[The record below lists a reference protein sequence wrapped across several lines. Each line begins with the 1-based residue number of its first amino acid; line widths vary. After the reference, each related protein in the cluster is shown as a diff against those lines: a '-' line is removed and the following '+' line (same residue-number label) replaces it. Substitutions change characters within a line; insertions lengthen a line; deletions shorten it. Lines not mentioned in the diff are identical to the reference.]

1 MKKKLKGKIITF
13 DEDMFIE
20 GTQGSSKRLTG
31 SNLATARELE
41 KAKEYIDIYT
51 EVYKSLPYPMYLLEE
66 PIKYIL
72 IAQLMK
78 KKLGKEKKLECNVD
92 NGLKIKL
99 EVDLDL
105 LGAGAGASSGSE
117 LGLCLG
123 LGSKENK
130 ERVTDNDTYLHFI
143 NSTWRI
149 EQGETKV
156 KLKEIEESDE
166 LICCNKVKYY
176 KEYKWLYDKLKAGKD
191 ISGFY
196 RTHCKEINSVCH
208 NKKEL
213 KEVLGSLL
221 EVEEPT
227 VDKIPNTII
236 YPAKQLEYR
245 VVPYTTDM
253 TLTGKKEYYYN
264 SATKKIEQ
272 EDETEM
278 HYAPYI
284 QLRKVDMESNFTG
297 KLVLHSNPQEGLI
310 SFFSKYMEIAHEQG
324 NINDIGYWGVVLG
337 ATLYFELSTKLGKYV
352 YMTTFNEYTKA
363 KMVSNQGT
371 ILGYTDDKVWF
382 IEEDGANMYYTID
395 RKSKEITFEGVRE
408 LCQD

>member
-1 MKKKLKGKIITF
+1 MKKKIKGKIITF
-13 DEDMFIE
+13 DDDMFIE

-31 SNLATARELE
+31 SNLATVRELE
-41 KAKEYIDIYT
+41 KAKEYIGTYT
-51 EVYKSLPYPMYLLEE
+51 EVYKSLPYPMYLLDE

-78 KKLGKEKKLECNVD
+78 KKLGKDKKLECNVD
-92 NGLKIKL
+92 NGLRIKL
-99 EVDLDL
+99 EVDLSSL
-105 LGAGAGASSGSE
+105 SSGSGSGTE
-117 LGLCLG
+117 LG
-123 LGSKENK
+123 LGSKENR
-130 ERVTDNDTYLHFI
+130 ERMTGTNTNTDTYLHFI

-149 EQGETKV
+149 EQSETKL

-166 LICCNKVKYY
+166 LNCSDKVKYY
-176 KEYKWLYDKLKAGKD
+176 TEYKWLYDKLKAGKD

-236 YPAKQLEYR
+236 YPSKQLEYR

>member
-31 SNLATARELE
+31 SNLATVRELE
-41 KAKEYIDIYT
+41 KAKEYIGTYT
-51 EVYKSLPYPMYLLEE
+51 EVYKSLPYPMYLLDE

-78 KKLGKEKKLECNVD
+78 KKLGKDKKLECNVD
-92 NGLKIKL
+92 NGLRIKL
-99 EVDLDL
+99 EVDLSSL
-105 LGAGAGASSGSE
+105 SSGSGSGTE
-117 LGLCLG
+117 LG
-123 LGSKENK
+123 LGSKENR
-130 ERVTDNDTYLHFI
+130 ERMTGTNTNTDTYLHFI

-149 EQGETKV
+149 EQSETKL

-166 LICCNKVKYY
+166 LNCSDKVKYY
-176 KEYKWLYDKLKAGKD
+176 TEYKWLYDKLKAGKD

>member
-1 MKKKLKGKIITF
+1 MKKKLKGKVITF

-41 KAKEYIDIYT
+41 KTKEYIDTYT
-51 EVYKSLPYPMYLLEE
+51 EVYKSLPYPMYLLDE

-92 NGLKIKL
+92 NGLRIKL
-99 EVDLDL
+99 EVDLGS
-105 LGAGAGASSGSE
+105 LGASASS
-117 LGLCLG
+117 G

-130 ERVTDNDTYLHFI
+130 ERVTGTDTDTDTYLHFI

-149 EQGETKV
+149 EQSETKV
-156 KLKEIEESDE
+156 KVKEIEESDE
-166 LICCNKVKYY
+166 LICSDKVNYY
-176 KEYKWLYDKLKAGKD
+176 TEYKWLYDKLKAGKD

-227 VDKIPNTII
+227 IDKIPNTII

-284 QLRKVDMESNFTG
+284 QLRKVDTQNNFVG
-297 KLVLHSNPQEGLI
+297 KLVLHNNPQEGLI

-324 NINDIGYWGVVLG
+324 NINDIVYWGVVLDDK
-337 ATLYFELSTKLGKYV
+337 LYFELSTKLGKYV
-352 YMTTFNEYTKA
+352 YMTTFNEFTKA
-363 KMVSNQGT
+363 KMISNQGT
-371 ILGYTDDKVWF
+371 ILGYTEDKVWF

-395 RKSKEITFEGVRE
+395 RKSKEVAFEGVRE

>member
-1 MKKKLKGKIITF
+1 MKKKIKGKIITF
-13 DEDMFIE
+13 DDDMFIE

-31 SNLATARELE
+31 SNLATVRELE
-41 KAKEYIDIYT
+41 KAKEYIGTYT
-51 EVYKSLPYPMYLLEE
+51 EVYKSLPYPMYLLDE

-78 KKLGKEKKLECNVD
+78 KKLGKDKKLECNVD
-92 NGLKIKL
+92 NGLRIKL
-99 EVDLDL
+99 EVDLSSL
-105 LGAGAGASSGSE
+105 SSGSGSGTE
-117 LGLCLG
+117 LG
-123 LGSKENK
+123 LGSKENR
-130 ERVTDNDTYLHFI
+130 ERMTGTNTNTDTYLHFI

-149 EQGETKV
+149 EQSETKL

-166 LICCNKVKYY
+166 LNCSDKVKYY
-176 KEYKWLYDKLKAGKD
+176 TEYKWLYDKLKAGKD

>member
-1 MKKKLKGKIITF
+1 MKKKIKGKIITF
-13 DEDMFIE
+13 DDDMFIE

-31 SNLATARELE
+31 SNLATVRELE
-41 KAKEYIDIYT
+41 KAKEYIGTYT
-51 EVYKSLPYPMYLLEE
+51 EVYKSLPYPMYLLDE

-78 KKLGKEKKLECNVD
+78 KKLGKDKKLECNVD
-92 NGLKIKL
+92 NGLRIKL
-99 EVDLDL
+99 EVDLSSL
-105 LGAGAGASSGSE
+105 SSGSGSGTE
-117 LGLCLG
+117 LG
-123 LGSKENK
+123 LGSKENR
-130 ERVTDNDTYLHFI
+130 ERMTGTNTNTDTYLHFI

-149 EQGETKV
+149 EQSETKL

-166 LICCNKVKYY
+166 LNCSDKVKYY
-176 KEYKWLYDKLKAGKD
+176 TEYKWLYDKLKAGKD

-324 NINDIGYWGVVLG
+324 NINDIVYWGVVLDDK
-337 ATLYFELSTKLGKYV
+337 LYFELSTKLGKYV
-352 YMTTFNEYTKA
+352 YVTTFNKFTKA
-363 KMVSNQGT
+363 KMISNQGT

>member
-1 MKKKLKGKIITF
+1 MKKKIKGKIITF
-13 DEDMFIE
+13 DDDMFIE

-31 SNLATARELE
+31 SNLATVRELE
-41 KAKEYIDIYT
+41 KAKEYIGTYT
-51 EVYKSLPYPMYLLEE
+51 EVYKSLPYPMYLLDE

-78 KKLGKEKKLECNVD
+78 KKLGKDKKLECNVD
-92 NGLKIKL
+92 NGLRIKL
-99 EVDLDL
+99 EVDLSSL
-105 LGAGAGASSGSE
+105 SSGSGSGTE
-117 LGLCLG
+117 LG
-123 LGSKENK
+123 LGSKENR
-130 ERVTDNDTYLHFI
+130 ERMTGTNTNTDTYLHFI

-149 EQGETKV
+149 EQSETKL

-166 LICCNKVKYY
+166 LNCSDKVKYY
-176 KEYKWLYDKLKAGKD
+176 TEYKWLYDKLKAGKD

-395 RKSKEITFEGVRE
+395 RKSKEITFEGVME

>member
-1 MKKKLKGKIITF
+1 MKKKIKGKIITF
-13 DEDMFIE
+13 DDDMFIE

-41 KAKEYIDIYT
+41 KAKEYIGTYT
-51 EVYKSLPYPMYLLEE
+51 EVYKSLPYPMYLLDE

-78 KKLGKEKKLECNVD
+78 KKLGKDKKLECNVD
-92 NGLKIKL
+92 NGLRIKL
-99 EVDLDL
+99 EVDLGS
-105 LGAGAGASSGSE
+105 LGSGSGTE
-117 LGLCLG
+117 LG
-123 LGSKENK
+123 LGSKENR
-130 ERVTDNDTYLHFI
+130 ERMTGTNTDTYLHFI

-149 EQGETKV
+149 EQSETKV
-156 KLKEIEESDE
+156 KVKEVEESDE
-166 LICCNKVKYY
+166 LICSDKVKYY
-176 KEYKWLYDKLKAGKD
+176 TEYKWLYDKLKAGKD

-227 VDKIPNTII
+227 IDKIPNTII

-284 QLRKVDMESNFTG
+284 QLRKVDTQNNFAG
-297 KLVLHSNPQEGLI
+297 KLVLHNNPQEGLI

-324 NINDIGYWGVVLG
+324 NINDIVYWGVVLDD
-337 ATLYFELSTKLGKYV
+337 TLYFELSTKLGKYV
-352 YMTTFNEYTKA
+352 YVTTFNEFTKA
-363 KMVSNQGT
+363 KMISNQGT
-371 ILGYTDDKVWF
+371 ILGYTEDKVWF

>member
-1 MKKKLKGKIITF
+1 MKKKLKGKVITF

-41 KAKEYIDIYT
+41 KTKEYIDTYT
-51 EVYKSLPYPMYLLEE
+51 EVYKSLPYPMYLLDE

-78 KKLGKEKKLECNVD
+78 KQLGKEKKLECNVD
-92 NGLKIKL
+92 NGLRIKL
-99 EVDLDL
+99 EVDLGS
-105 LGAGAGASSGSE
+105 LGASASS
-117 LGLCLG
+117 G

-130 ERVTDNDTYLHFI
+130 ERVTGTDTDTDTYLHFI

-149 EQGETKV
+149 EQSETKV
-156 KLKEIEESDE
+156 KVKEIEESDE
-166 LICCNKVKYY
+166 LICSDKVNYY
-176 KEYKWLYDKLKAGKD
+176 TEYKWLYDKLKAGKD

-227 VDKIPNTII
+227 IDKIPNTII

-284 QLRKVDMESNFTG
+284 QLRKVDTQNNFVG
-297 KLVLHSNPQEGLI
+297 KLVLHNNPQEGLI

-324 NINDIGYWGVVLG
+324 NINDIVYWGVVLDDK
-337 ATLYFELSTKLGKYV
+337 LYFELSTKLGKYV
-352 YMTTFNEYTKA
+352 YMTTFNEFTKA
-363 KMVSNQGT
+363 KMISNQGT
-371 ILGYTDDKVWF
+371 ILGYTEDKVWF

-395 RKSKEITFEGVRE
+395 RKSKEVAFEGVRE